1 MKTVCKKL
9 LCLMLV
15 AMMLVS
21 AVPFAFAAAGDP
33 CKITLSP
40 YSGNQDLSA
49 NKVTLMVEEGYTITE
64 TDVRGWATDA
74 WSALGYE
81 FKSALLGVDGTI
93 AMPGTV
99 IPVEVNVGNTSGST
113 PSNPAPSNPA
123 PSNPTPSN
131 PNSSES
137 NYGTLTVYV
146 LQYDAHNNAK
156 DVGTVKFSGESSYT
170 IGKALAEE
178 CFEEV
183 GIVNYEE
190 YKWQGQSGTLDMTN
204 GKNYEANLLVDPVYT
219 PGNRKIVT
227 LTINHNRGNG
237 NDDRQT
243 VETLAGTKILDV
255 LSTAEKKD
263 YFDKPTRK
271 GYRLAGYSFDVNCS
285 DDINRDD
292 VINEDMTIYCE
303 WESDSFAGT
312 NNPGFINPGNNK
324 PGYNKPGYK
333 PGFNPGNI
341 FDWNEFPGNGHNKP
355 HFNFETVELTV
366 VYNFPDNFRYMG
378 RTSETFKV
386 WKGSDILDALAAAE
400 SMGYYEEP
408 TRDGYTLA
416 GYSFDKECKNDVNR
430 DDEITGNLTIYCEW
444 EKSYVTLRVYTNG
457 DTKYPDR
464 TFDLSAYAKDGKI
477 TQAEVENLL
486 DSKYTAKSGY
496 TLAYYGLF
504 TDKTWDNG
512 DYDND
517 DAVSTVKVN
526 AFGKTTIYVM
536 VKNVKKAVADSSNPK
551 TGDNIMIAVSA
562 MALSAAALVSIVEL
576 KKRKMI

>member
-21 AVPFAFAAAGDP
+21 AVPFAFAATGDL
-33 CKITLSP
+33 CEITLSP
-40 YSGNQDLSA
+40 YSGNLDLSA
-49 NKVTLMVEEGYTITE
+49 NKVTLMVDEGYTITE
-64 TDVRGWATDA
+64 TDVRAWATNA
-74 WSALGYE
+74 WAKLGYE
-81 FKSALLGVDGTI
+81 FKSTLLGADGTI
-93 AMPGTV
+93 AMPDTV
-99 IPVEVNVGNTSGST
+99 IPVEVTVPEGSDST
-113 PSNPAPSNPA
+113 PSKPAPSKPA
-123 PSNPTPSN
+123 PD
-131 PNSSES
+131 ES
-137 NYGTLTVYV
+137 KYGTLTVYV
-146 LQYDAHNNAK
+146 MQYDANNNAK
-156 DVGTVKFSGESSYT
+156 DVGTVNFSGESSYT

-190 YKWQGQSGTLDMTN
+190 YKWQDQSGTLDMTN
-204 GKNYEANLLVDPVYT
+204 GKSYEATLLVDPIRT

-324 PGYNKPGYK
+324 PGYNKPGYNKPGYK

-366 VYNFPDNFRYMG
+366 VYNFPDNHRFMG
-378 RTSETFKV
+378 RTSETFTV
-386 WKGSDILDALAAAE
+386 WRGSDILDALTVAE
-400 SMGYYEEP
+400 SMGYYEVP

-430 DDEITGNLTIYCEW
+430 DDVIDGDLTIYCEW

-464 TFDLSAYAKDGKI
+464 TFDLSAYAMDGKI
-477 TQAEVENLL
+477 TQTEVEKLL
-486 DSKYTAKSGY
+486 DTKYSAKSGY
-496 TLAYYGLF
+496 TLTYYGLF
-504 TDKTWDNG
+504 TDKTWNNG
-512 DYDND
+512 DYDRD
-517 DAVSTVKVN
+517 DAVSSIKVN
-526 AFGKTTIYVM
+526 AFGKTNVYVM

-551 TGDNIMIAVSA
+551 TGDNIMIAVGTLT
-562 MALSAAALVSIVEL
+562 LSAAALISIIEL

>member
-15 AMMLVS
+15 AMILVS
-21 AVPFAFAAAGDP
+21 ALPAAFAAAGDP
-33 CKITLSP
+33 CRITFSP
-40 YSGNQDLSA
+40 YSGSEALSDKA
-49 NKVTLMVEEGYTITE
+49 FSVLLEEGSTIT
-64 TDVRGWATDA
+64 DA
-74 WSALGYE
+74 MVKELVEQKGMEYVSC
-81 FKSALLGVDGTI
+81 LLGVDGTI

-113 PSNPAPSNPA
+113 PSNPT

-131 PNSSES
+131 PDSSES

-146 LQYDAHNNAK
+146 MQYDAHNNAK

-255 LSTAEKKD
+255 LSFAEEKG
-263 YFDKPTRK
+263 YFDEPSRK

-285 DDINRDD
+285 KDINRDD
-292 VINEDMTIYCE
+292 VINKDMTIYCE
-303 WESDSFAGT
+303 WERDYFAEA
-312 NNPGFINPGNNK
+312 NK
-324 PGYNKPGYK
+324 Y
-333 PGFNPGNI
+333 
-341 FDWNEFPGNGHNKP
+341 D
-355 HFNFETVELTV
+355 
-366 VYNFPDNFRYMG
+366 
-378 RTSETFKV
+378 
-386 WKGSDILDALAAAE
+386 
-400 SMGYYEEP
+400 
-408 TRDGYTLA
+408 
-416 GYSFDKECKNDVNR
+416 
-430 DDEITGNLTIYCEW
+430 
-444 EKSYVTLRVYTNG
+444 VTLRVYTNG
-457 DTKYPDR
+457 DTR
-464 TFDLSAYAKDGKI
+464 YADKILNLEDYANDGKI
-477 TQAEVENLL
+477 TRSEVEKLL
-486 DSKYTAKSGY
+486 NKKYSAKSGY
-496 TLAYYGLF
+496 YLSFYGLF
-504 TDKTWDNG
+504 TAETWDDG
-512 DYDND
+512 DYDPD
-517 DAVSTVKVN
+517 DAVSTIKVN
-526 AFGKTTIYVM
+526 DYGKTVIYVM

-551 TGDNIMIAVSA
+551 TGDSIMIAATTMS
-562 MALSAAALVSIVEL
+562 LSAAALVSIIEL

>member
-21 AVPFAFAAAGDP
+21 AVPFAYAAAGDP
-33 CKITLSP
+33 CKITFSP
-40 YSGNQDLSA
+40 YSGSEALSDKA
-49 NKVTLMVEEGYTITE
+49 FSVWLEEGSTITAAMVKE
-64 TDVRGWATDA
+64 LVEQKGMEYL
-74 WSALGYE
+74 SC
-81 FKSALLGVDGTI
+81 LLGVDGTI
-93 AMPGTV
+93 AMPDTT

-113 PSNPAPSNPA
+113 PSNPAPSNPT

-255 LSTAEKKD
+255 LSFAEQKD
-263 YFDKPTRK
+263 YFDKPSRK

-285 DDINRDD
+285 KDINRDD
-292 VINEDMTIYCE
+292 VINKDMTIYCE
-303 WESDSFAGT
+303 WERDYFAEA
-312 NNPGFINPGNNK
+312 NK
-324 PGYNKPGYK
+324 Y
-333 PGFNPGNI
+333 
-341 FDWNEFPGNGHNKP
+341 D
-355 HFNFETVELTV
+355 
-366 VYNFPDNFRYMG
+366 
-378 RTSETFKV
+378 
-386 WKGSDILDALAAAE
+386 
-400 SMGYYEEP
+400 
-408 TRDGYTLA
+408 
-416 GYSFDKECKNDVNR
+416 
-430 DDEITGNLTIYCEW
+430 
-444 EKSYVTLRVYTNG
+444 VTLRVYTNG
-457 DTKYPDR
+457 ETRYVDKVLNLED
-464 TFDLSAYAKDGKI
+464 YAGDGKI
-477 TQAEVENLL
+477 TRSEVEKLL
-486 DSKYTAKSGY
+486 NKKYSAKSGY
-496 TLAYYGLF
+496 YLSFYGLF
-504 TDKTWDNG
+504 TAETWDDG
-512 DYDND
+512 DYDPD
-517 DAVSTVKVN
+517 DAVSTIKVN
-526 AFGKTTIYVM
+526 DYGKTVIYVM

-551 TGDNIMIAVSA
+551 TGDNIMIAVGTLT
-562 MALSAAALVSIVEL
+562 LSAAALVSIIEL

>member
-64 TDVRGWATDA
+64 KDVKGWATDA
-74 WSALGYE
+74 WSELGYE
-81 FKSALLGVDGTI
+81 FKSALLGADGTI
-93 AMPGTV
+93 AMPDTT
-99 IPVEVNVGNTSGST
+99 IPVEVNVGNPSGST
-113 PSNPAPSNPA
+113 PSNPAPSNPT

-255 LSTAEKKD
+255 LSFAEQKD
-263 YFDKPTRK
+263 YFDKPSRK

-285 DDINRDD
+285 KDINRDD
-292 VINEDMTIYCE
+292 VINKDMTIYCE
-303 WESDSFAGT
+303 WERDYFAEA
-312 NNPGFINPGNNK
+312 NK
-324 PGYNKPGYK
+324 Y
-333 PGFNPGNI
+333 
-341 FDWNEFPGNGHNKP
+341 D
-355 HFNFETVELTV
+355 
-366 VYNFPDNFRYMG
+366 
-378 RTSETFKV
+378 
-386 WKGSDILDALAAAE
+386 
-400 SMGYYEEP
+400 
-408 TRDGYTLA
+408 
-416 GYSFDKECKNDVNR
+416 
-430 DDEITGNLTIYCEW
+430 
-444 EKSYVTLRVYTNG
+444 VTLRVYTNG
-457 DTKYPDR
+457 ETRYVDKVLNLED
-464 TFDLSAYAKDGKI
+464 YAGDGKI
-477 TQAEVENLL
+477 TRSEVEKLL
-486 DSKYTAKSGY
+486 NKKYSAKSGY
-496 TLAYYGLF
+496 YLSFYGLF
-504 TDKTWDNG
+504 TAETWDDG
-512 DYDND
+512 DYDPD
-517 DAVSTVKVN
+517 DAVSTIKVN
-526 AFGKTTIYVM
+526 DYGKTVIYVM

-551 TGDNIMIAVSA
+551 TGDNIMIAVGTLT
-562 MALSAAALVSIVEL
+562 LSAAALISIIEL

>member
-33 CKITLSP
+33 CKITFSP
-40 YSGNQDLSA
+40 YSGSEALSDKA
-49 NKVTLMVEEGYTITE
+49 FSVWLEEGSTITDE
-64 TDVRGWATDA
+64 MVKELVEQKGMEYV
-74 WSALGYE
+74 SC
-81 FKSALLGVDGTI
+81 LLGVDGTI
-93 AMPGTV
+93 AMPDTV
-99 IPVEVNVGNTSGST
+99 IPVEVKVGNTSGST
-113 PSNPAPSNPA
+113 PSNPTPSNPA

-137 NYGTLTVYV
+137 KYGTLTVYV

-170 IGKALAEE
+170 IGKALAEK

-204 GKNYEANLLVDPVYT
+204 GKNYEANLLVDPIRT

-255 LSTAEKKD
+255 LSFAEQKD
-263 YFDKPTRK
+263 YFDKPSRK

-285 DDINRDD
+285 KDINRDD
-292 VINEDMTIYCE
+292 VINKDMTIYCE
-303 WESDSFAGT
+303 WERDYFAEA
-312 NNPGFINPGNNK
+312 NK
-324 PGYNKPGYK
+324 Y
-333 PGFNPGNI
+333 
-341 FDWNEFPGNGHNKP
+341 D
-355 HFNFETVELTV
+355 
-366 VYNFPDNFRYMG
+366 
-378 RTSETFKV
+378 
-386 WKGSDILDALAAAE
+386 
-400 SMGYYEEP
+400 
-408 TRDGYTLA
+408 
-416 GYSFDKECKNDVNR
+416 
-430 DDEITGNLTIYCEW
+430 
-444 EKSYVTLRVYTNG
+444 VTLRVYTNG
-457 DTKYPDR
+457 ETRYVDKVLNLED
-464 TFDLSAYAKDGKI
+464 YAGDGKI
-477 TQAEVENLL
+477 TRSEVEKLL
-486 DSKYTAKSGY
+486 NKKYSAKSGY
-496 TLAYYGLF
+496 YLSFYGLF
-504 TDKTWDNG
+504 TAETWDDG
-512 DYDND
+512 DYDPD
-517 DAVSTVKVN
+517 DAVSTIKVN
-526 AFGKTTIYVM
+526 DYGKTVIYVM

-551 TGDNIMIAVSA
+551 TGDNIMIAVGTLT
-562 MALSAAALVSIVEL
+562 LSAAALISIIEL